1 MEIGSVVNGQYTVI
15 EHVGR
20 GGMADVWS
28 ARDQRLRR
36 MVAIKTIA
44 RNLSPDIDPVA
55 LFEREA
61 RTIAQMEHPHIL
73 PVYDFGEFEGSLY
86 IVMRYMTGGSLEDV
100 LSAGPMDY
108 TEVLQ
113 MGGAIAQAM
122 DYAHSNNVIH
132 LDLKPPN
139 ILLDSQ
145 RMPYLADF
153 GLATALDPEGR
164 ARNPGSGTLLYMAP
178 EQLTSETI
186 DRRADIYSFSIML
199 FHMLTGQ
206 LPFDG
211 TAPLAVRQIQYHD
224 EIPDI
229 EEFVPELPPQI
240 TEILRAGT
248 LQDPARRPPTFM
260 NIIDQMQDIL
270 IGSDGGAI
278 EFEGIPN
285 AENLF
290 QLELPSYDVADSEL
304 MEAIDIYSRAR
315 HAWAGGQG
323 RFLVSMTHYL
333 LMVQYYMDAEF
344 HDLLVDQSGLEM
356 LLRGALEY
364 DYEVDFWWNK
374 ADDKSRRLVSLHT
387 IRSGTTPARIR
398 AFNRL
403 ETLPDDEVNP
413 TIPRLVSQALAV
425 ERDPLARIAA
435 LRLLTTRS
443 QLVKSSQSFQIMT
456 QYRGRM
462 ITTMTRMGL
471 LMAPTSVWRDTVY
484 TTEIDQF
491 IADQAMDTDEPAVS
505 EYAARAIGRIRSLAA
520 VQYLAEAQREGR
532 DGALRALGFVRD
544 EAPSLPEGVS
554 AQARFY
560 AWTTNTVRRLSNR
573 PLDLIA
579 RFLLVLIAAWIGMGQ
594 QVYNTFLT
602 LELFSLQ
609 RITNTLGFGMMFG
622 MLAALV
628 VFFSDELSRRL
639 SGFWPWWARLAI
651 FGSVGYFLAT
661 VAWYLYQL
669 LFLQYEPPIT
679 LAAIAGFGMAFGYI
693 VSALVRLKP
702 WQSVILATIASW
714 LPLYAGYASYYESD
728 WFNVAWG
735 TPVGIALG
743 LVVGV
748 WMYNYRYQN
757 EEKPDRHLTTVSTA
771 FFAIAGAA
779 IAVGIWMIYG
789 SLHDGAVAA
798 AAAGTLGP
806 LSWEGTALL
815 TILPMMLSIVIGYVY
830 PDRRTLAFGGVF
842 LALFTFLYAQYGL
855 TTLANPALAP
865 SSPDTIL
872 YFVMGGS
879 FGDHTGMIYTISLP
893 MMFVTALGAYLPFL
907 MRDWWNLVG
916 IPRQFHERS
925 AWLGGV
931 LAYTMAAGVIVSIF
945 ALFSIQYDAIWALL
959 WSFWGFLSFIAAL
972 AAWRWARWGARA
984 MIVLAVAA
992 LIGGFV
998 YDFGLTMDALRAGDL
1013 PLLFAENTSPVWM
1026 AWALWLAAFTWATW
1040 RRRLWGVMGLAVM
1053 MILWWG
1059 VALFAPIQES
1069 YAILGATN
1077 LALLAYAIRSE
1088 WDSFEV
1094 DRFHMP
1100 DERKP
1105 HLPAKQPASTAGPTE
1120 VVSPVHQPQPEP
1132 TPVAETDVSP
1142 DKTTRAV
1149 PMTQQ
1154 FAPLTDEELAEMG
1167 TQRRSP
1173 STKHIESKDPIIDY
1187 EGKDIGHMPTEVDV
1201 DAELDVVDR
1210 AARQTHDV
1218 VEDDQLKTEHDP
1230 AGVRGADISDKDTSP
1245 IPQGTKQILQK
1256 AAEAERDEAA
1266 TNPSV
1271 TDRMQYPD
1279 IDETALPELDTTDP
1293 ATDFPVI
1300 SFDIGSLDDVGMQT
1314 RPPGPPDPTRKR
1326 PSNPIIE
1333 FDLGADE
1340 TGDEPGEES
1349 TKATEPRN
1357 AAGRRWTKVDF
1368 APKPKDDTSD
1378 EVLDDIEDDL
1388 DDTE

>member
-1 MEIGSVVNGQYTVI
+1 MEIGSVVNSQYTVI

-100 LSAGPMDY
+100 LADGPMDY
-108 TEVLQ
+108 AEVLQ
-113 MGGAIAQAM
+113 MGSAIAQAM
-122 DYAHSNNVIH
+122 DYAHGNNVIH

-224 EIPDI
+224 ELPDL
-229 EEFVPELPPQI
+229 EEFVPDLPSQI

-248 LQDPARRPPTFM
+248 LQDPARRPPNFM
-260 NIIDQMQDIL
+260 NIVDQMRDVL
-270 IGSDGGAI
+270 VGADGPL

-290 QLELPSYDVADSEL
+290 QLELPNYDPADSEL

-333 LMVQYYMDAEF
+333 LMVQYYMDADF

-364 DYEVDFWWNK
+364 DYEIDFWWNK
-374 ADDKSRRLVSLHT
+374 ADDRARRLVCLHT

-403 ETLPDDEVNP
+403 ETLSDDEINP
-413 TIPRLVSQALAV
+413 TIPRLVSQALAI
-425 ERDPLARIAA
+425 ERDPHARIAA
-435 LRLLTTRS
+435 LQLLSTRS
-443 QLVKSSQSFQIMT
+443 QLVKTSQSFEIMT

-462 ITTMTRMGL
+462 LTTMTRMGL
-471 LMAPTSVWRDTVY
+471 LIAPAIVWRDSVY
-484 TTEIDQF
+484 SVEIDQL
-491 IADQAMDTDEPAVS
+491 IAEQALDTDEQAVS
-505 EYAARAIGRIRSLAA
+505 EYAARTVGHMRSLAA
-520 VQYLAEAQREGR
+520 VQYLADAQREGK

-554 AQARFY
+554 TQARFY

-594 QVYNTFLT
+594 QVYNTWTT

-609 RITNTLGFGMMFG
+609 RMTNTLGFGMMFG

-639 SGFWPWWARLAI
+639 SGFWPWWARLLV
-651 FGSVGYFLAT
+651 FGSSGYFLAT

-679 LAAIAGFGMAFGYI
+679 LAAIAGFGLAFGYI
-693 VSALVRLKP
+693 ISALVKLKP

-714 LPLYAGYASYYESD
+714 LPLYAGYASFFESD
-728 WFNVAWG
+728 WFHIAWG
-735 TPVGIALG
+735 TPVGIVMG

-748 WMYNYRYQN
+748 WMYNYQYQN
-757 EEKPDRHLTTVSTA
+757 EEKPQRPTTLLNTG
-771 FFAIAGAA
+771 FFALAGAA
-779 IAVGIWMIYG
+779 GAVGIWLVYNG
-789 SLHDGAVAA
+789 LHEGLLAAVAA
-798 AAAGTLGP
+798 DTPGP

-815 TILPMMLSIVIGYVY
+815 TILPMMLSIIVGYIY
-830 PDRRTLAFGGVF
+830 PDRRTWTFGGAF
-842 LALFTFLYAQYGL
+842 LAVFVLLYAQFSGIV
-855 TTLANPALAP
+855 AQPPLAP
-865 SSPDTIL
+865 ASPDTIL
-872 YFVMGGS
+872 YFDFSGF
-879 FGDHTGMIYTISLP
+879 FGDHTGMIYTVSLP

-907 MRDWWNLVG
+907 MRSWWKQVG
-916 IPRQFHERS
+916 APRQFHERS

-931 LAYTMAAGVIVSIF
+931 LAYTMAAGVIVSVF
-945 ALFSIQYDAIWALL
+945 ALFSIQYSPVWAMA
-959 WSFWGFLSFIAAL
+959 WSLWGFLTFVSAL
-972 AAWRWARWGARA
+972 ATWRWAQWGARA
-984 MIVLAVAA
+984 TVALAILAM
-992 LIGGFV
+992 LGGFA
-998 YDFGLTMDALRAGDL
+998 YDFNLTVGSLQQGDL
-1013 PLLFAENTSPVWM
+1013 PLLFADNANPIWL
-1026 AWALWLAAFTWATW
+1026 AWAIWLAAFTWATW
-1040 RRRLWGVMGLAVM
+1040 QRRLWGVMGLAVM
-1053 MILWWG
+1053 MLLWWS
-1059 VALFAPIQES
+1059 VAFFAPIQES

-1088 WDSFEV
+1088 WPSFEE
-1094 DRFHMP
+1094 DRFQRT
-1100 DERKP
+1100 EQRKP
-1105 HLPAKQPASTAGPTE
+1105 RLPVKQPASVAAPTAVIHTEEPEQETKE
-1120 VVSPVHQPQPEP
+1120 VVPE
-1132 TPVAETDVSP
+1132 TNITP

-1149 PMTQQ
+1149 PMTQDV
-1154 FAPLTDEELAEMG
+1154 APVTEEELAAMG
-1167 TQRRSP
+1167 GQRRAP
-1173 STKHIESKDPIIDY
+1173 STKQIEGNDPIIEYDG
-1187 EGKDIGHMPTEVDV
+1187 EDIGHIPTEVDV
-1201 DAELDVVDR
+1201 DAEGQF
-1210 AARQTHDV
+1210 AANTPNV
-1218 VEDDQLKTEHDP
+1218 PKGDP
-1230 AGVRGADISDKDTSP
+1230 ADGDMVTEYDPSGRGAENDLSDKDTAP
-1245 IPQGTKQILQK
+1245 IPFDKGITREVPSAEQDRTTTKPTPQDQ
-1256 AAEAERDEAA
+1256 
-1266 TNPSV
+1266 
-1271 TDRMQYPD
+1271 MQYPD
-1279 IDETALPELDTTDP
+1279 IDETALPELDESEPETG
-1293 ATDFPVI
+1293 FPVI

-1314 RPPGPPDPTRKR
+1314 RPPGPPIARSDESQGPTLDIDLSELDSKLDTDPQQAPGRRHTEIDYGYR
-1326 PSNPIIE
+1326 PEEDAEEP
-1333 FDLGADE
+1333 
-1340 TGDEPGEES
+1340 GDE
-1349 TKATEPRN
+1349 
-1357 AAGRRWTKVDF
+1357 
-1368 APKPKDDTSD
+1368 DD
-1378 EVLDDIEDDL
+1378 E
-1388 DDTE
+1388 